1 MAKKTLYVFRAEN
14 GIWRN
19 ELSEKIGID
28 EETLKQ
34 IEDAPEVPQEIA
46 EKVVVAYGLSED
58 YFIVD
63 PNAKDKRYKPKN
75 PFKYFLKV
83 SLAWE
88 FLIALIFAVVM
99 MPTTLAGTLGSV
111 NNPLFDLLE
120 TLCKAL
126 IIAFS
131 GIYLTSH
138 IVKKTVYGK
147 QVTQYDFIYPY
158 LPAQIALSLKIVVEL
173 VPAIFSQKTDNPIIL
188 IVVGGV
194 YGFAALVIQ
203 GVLTA
208 VLLKSRV
215 EEDEKKRTKT
225 IKRLSVLAI
234 LSTTIYTLFVISA
247 SMVSSGVIAPLQLA
261 TLILELVL
269 LIFVAFGIIIGEKR
283 YPKLNKLWF
292 VILPITS
299 MLLPTLINVVG
310 KLF

>member
-19 ELSEKIGID
+19 ELSNKIGVD
-28 EETLKQ
+28 EQTLKQ
-34 IEDAPEVPQEIA
+34 IEDEPEVPQEIA
-46 EKVVVAYGLSED
+46 EKVVAAYDLPED
-58 YFIVD
+58 YFTVD
-63 PNAKDKRYKPKN
+63 PNAKDKRYKPKK

-99 MPTTLAGTLGSV
+99 FPTTLASTLGSGD
-111 NNPLFDLLE
+111 NPLFDLLE
-120 TLCKAL
+120 TVCKAL

-147 QVTQYDFIYPY
+147 QVTQYDYIYPY
-158 LPAQIALSLKIVVEL
+158 LPAQIALSLKIVVQL
-173 VPAIFSQKTDNPIIL
+173 VPTLLSQKTENPIIL
-188 IVVGGV
+188 IAVSGV
-194 YGFAALVIQ
+194 YGFVALVIQ
-203 GVLTA
+203 GIFTA

-225 IKRLSVLAI
+225 VKKLSVLAI
-234 LSTTIYTLFVISA
+234 ISTTVYTLFVISA
-247 SMVSSGVIAPLQLA
+247 SMVSSGAVAPLQLA
-261 TLILELVL
+261 TLLLELIL
-269 LIFVAFGIIIGEKR
+269 LIAVAFGIIIGEKR
-283 YPKLNKLWF
+283 FSNLNKLWF
-292 VILPITS
+292 VVLPLTA
-299 MLLPTLINVVG
+299 MLLPTFINVIG